1 MDLEPLL
8 PEVDTIAGTEIQP
21 QLRDAFANRL
31 DIAEEPFLQAI
42 NPHANSGSGLYVQSA
57 EPFSE
62 RFPSLFLLAN
72 KNLSRRGFQIC
83 LRARPQC
90 DI

>member
-1 MDLEPLL
+1 
-8 PEVDTIAGTEIQP
+8 
-21 QLRDAFANRL
+21 
-31 DIAEEPFLQAI
+31 
-42 NPHANSGSGLYVQSA
+42 LYVQSA

-62 RFPSLFLLAN
+62 RFPSLFVLAN